1 MMRAEDITPDV
12 LDQVAAEWEQQRLV
26 QLARSEVVELGRRFH
41 QARLVEN
48 RLDVQCMIR
57 ARRLVMLG
65 FDKRDIGELFD
76 VDRRTVNRWLKGM
89 ENA

>member
-1 MMRAEDITPDV
+1 MRAEDITPDV
-12 LDQVAAEWEQQRLV
+12 LDQVAAEWEQDRLV
-26 QLARSEVVELGRRFH
+26 QLARNEVIELGRRFH
-41 QARLVEN
+41 KARVAEN

-65 FDKRDIGELFD
+65 FDKKEIGELFD

-89 ENA
+89 D

>member
-1 MMRAEDITPDV
+1 MRAEEITPDV
-12 LDQVAAEWEQQRLV
+12 LDELAAEWEQDRLI
-26 QLARSEVVELGRRFH
+26 QLARNEVIALGRRFH
-41 QARLVEN
+41 KARVAEN

-65 FDKRDIGELFD
+65 FGKREIQDLFD

>member
-1 MMRAEDITPDV
+1 MRAEDITPEV
-12 LDQVAAEWEQQRLV
+12 LDQVAAEWEQDRLV
-26 QLARSEVVELGRRFH
+26 QLARNEVIELGRRFRK
-41 QARLVEN
+41 ARVAEN

-65 FDKRDIGELFD
+65 FDKREIGELFD